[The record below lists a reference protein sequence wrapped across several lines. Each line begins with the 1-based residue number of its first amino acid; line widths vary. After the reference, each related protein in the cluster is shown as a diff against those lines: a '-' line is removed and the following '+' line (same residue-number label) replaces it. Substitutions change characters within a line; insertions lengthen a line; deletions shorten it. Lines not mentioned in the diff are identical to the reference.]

1 MYLTKETFL
10 QKVEASGSKYWQE
23 GKVYRWQYMEYAIEE
38 AKRICPMITIE
49 AGASGI
55 PLNSESYLMDYP
67 EYDLNITPYIMG
79 GNIIPEK
86 RVDCF
91 VALQTWEHLDNQPE
105 AFKEVMRISHNA
117 ILSFPYMWTWGD
129 KRHKGITRDIINKW
143 TCNVKPT
150 REKLIN
156 NRLILTWEF

>member
-23 GKVYRWQYMEYAIEE
+23 GKVYRWQYMEYAISEL
-38 AKRICPMITIE
+38 KRLNPKYIAE

-55 PLNSESYLMDYP
+55 PLNDISDELDYP
-67 EYDLNITPYIMG
+67 EFDLNKTPYLFSD
-79 GNIIPEK
+79 K
-86 RVDCF
+86 VVDCF
-91 VALQTWEHLDNQPE
+91 VALQTWEHLDNQSE

-150 REKLIN
+150 REKIIN
-156 NRLILTWEF
+156 KRLILTWEFDK